1 MASIIRIKR
10 SDVSGNPTVLA
21 AGEVAYSAFTGAGGD
36 RMYVGMG
43 TETNGDAANHVV
55 IGGKYFT
62 DKLDHALGTLT
73 ANSAILVDANSKI
86 DQLKVDNLT
95 IDGNTITATDVNGD
109 IDLRPNGTGI
119 ISVGGF
125 RIEKLPAPVNDS
137 DAANKLYV
145 DTQVSSGT
153 LTVGDDAGASI
164 AINLQTDDFNF
175 AGLTGL
181 TTSVVRDGSNDT
193 FVNVNLDDTTVTA
206 GSYGNETNI
215 PNFTVDAQGRLTAA
229 GTTTIQTILSMTGDS
244 SSSDTISIRDSDI
257 NFAGTAPMNAIVT
270 DNTVTISANRA
281 TTTDAGVA
289 YFDANDFNV
298 AGDGKV
304 ELEDVVIKNISTDTG
319 VMAQTGHSIAIL
331 GGEGMDVTHSGNDI
345 TVTGEYADSANK
357 GIASFDNTDF
367 TVASGVVTANTITLG
382 SSSLNNGETTTAI
395 AGLTELTVDNINING
410 NTISSTDASNTLYL
424 DPAPTNDDG
433 GTLIIRG
440 NLQVE
445 GSQTIINSSAL
456 SINDL
461 NIIVADSAGNAAA
474 ADGAGITV
482 GGASYTGTN
491 PTMTFDGA
499 TSRWDFNY
507 PVDLNDSIGAGLFFN
522 GVSATE
528 AVEDHLVNNVFL
540 AGEGVDLTYSD
551 VANTLTFSNEFA
563 TLTNAGIVAFSGYAD
578 GDSVDAAGTV
588 RQFNVNATGNVW
600 LATVDGGIY

>member
-73 ANSAILVDANSKI
+73 ANSAILVDASSKI
-86 DQLKVDNLT
+86 DVLKVDNIT
-95 IDGNTITATDVNGD
+95 IDGNQIFASDTNGD
-109 IDLRPNGTGI
+109 LELRANGTGA
-119 ISVGGF
+119 ISVGGYA
-125 RIEKLPAPVNDS
+125 IESLPVPVADS

-193 FVNVNLDDTTVTA
+193 FVKVNLDDTTVTA

-270 DNTVTISANRA
+270 DNTVTISADRA

-491 PTMTFDGA
+491 PTRAFDGA

>member
-21 AGEVAYSAFTGAGGD
+21 AGEVAYSAFTGTGGD
-36 RMYVGMG
+36 RMYIGMG

-73 ANSAILVDANSKI
+73 ANSAILTDGNSKI

-109 IDLRPNGTGI
+109 LELRANGTGA
-119 ISVGGF
+119 ISVGGYA
-125 RIEKLPAPVNDS
+125 IESLPVPVADS
-137 DAANKLYV
+137 DAANKIYV

-193 FVNVNLDDTTVTA
+193 FVNVDLDDTTVTA

-229 GTTTIQTILSMTGDS
+229 GTTTIQTILSMTGDN

-270 DNTVTISANRA
+270 DNTVTISADRA

>member
-21 AGEVAYSAFTGAGGD
+21 AGELAYSAYSGAGGD
-36 RMYVGMG
+36 RMYIGMG

-62 DKLDHALGTLT
+62 DKLDHTLGTLT
-73 ANSAILVDANSKI
+73 ANSALLVDANSKI
-86 DQLKVDNLT
+86 DNFKVDNLDF
-95 IDGNTITATDVNGD
+95 DGNRISVTDADGDLELRANGS
-109 IDLRPNGTGI
+109 GI
-119 ISVGGF
+119 ISVGGY
-125 RIEKLPAPVNDS
+125 RIENLPDPINDS
-137 DAANKLYV
+137 DAANKVYV
-145 DTQVSSGT
+145 DTQLAAGT
-153 LTVGDDAGASI
+153 LTVVDDSGSSI
-164 AINLQTDDFNF
+164 QINLQTDDFNF
-175 AGLTGL
+175 LGLTGL
-181 TTSVVRDGSNDT
+181 TTTVERDGGNDT
-193 FVNVNLDDTTVTA
+193 NVKINLDNTAVTA
-206 GSYGNETNI
+206 GSYGDETNI
-215 PNFTVDAQGRLTAA
+215 PTFTVDAQGRLTAA
-229 GTTTIQTILSMTGDS
+229 STTTIQTILSMTGDS

-257 NFAGTAPMNAIVT
+257 NFTGTAPMNAIVT
-270 DNTVTISANRA
+270 DNTVTISADRA

-298 AGDGKV
+298 AADGKV
-304 ELEDVVIKNISTDTG
+304 ELEDTVVRVISTDTG
-319 VMAQTGHSIAIL
+319 VMGQTGHSIAIL
-331 GGEGMDVTHSGNDI
+331 GGEGINVTHVNNDI
-345 TVTGEYADSANK
+345 TVTGEDADSANK
-357 GIASFDNTDF
+357 GVASFDPTDF
-367 TVASGVVTANTITLG
+367 TVTSGAVTANTITLG
-382 SSSLNNGETTTAI
+382 TSSLNNGETTTAI
-395 AGLTELTVDNINING
+395 AGLTELSVDNINLNG

-456 SINDL
+456 SVNDL
-461 NIIVADSAGNAAA
+461 NIIVADSAADAAA

-482 GGASYTGTN
+482 GGASYSGTN

-499 TSRWDFNY
+499 TTRWDFNY
-507 PVDLNDSIGAGLFFN
+507 PVDLNDSIGAGLYFN

-528 AVEDHLVNNVFL
+528 AIEDHLVNNVLL

-551 VANTLTFSNEFA
+551 IANTLTISNEFA

-578 GDSVDAAGTV
+578 GDSVDAVGTV

-600 LATVDGGIY
+600 LATVDGGTY

>member
-21 AGEVAYSAFTGAGGD
+21 AGELAYSAYSGAGGD
-36 RMYVGMG
+36 RMYIGMG

-62 DKLDHALGTLT
+62 DKLDHTLGTLT
-73 ANSAILVDANSKI
+73 ANSALLVDANSKI
-86 DQLKVDNLT
+86 DNFKVDNLDF
-95 IDGNTITATDVNGD
+95 DGNRISVTDANGD
-109 IDLRPNGTGI
+109 LELRANGTGI
-119 ISVGGF
+119 ISVGGY
-125 RIEKLPAPVNDS
+125 RIENLPDPINDS
-137 DAANKLYV
+137 DAANKVYV
-145 DTQVSSGT
+145 DTQLAAGT
-153 LTVGDDAGASI
+153 LTVVDDSGSSI
-164 AINLQTDDFNF
+164 DINLQTDDFNF
-175 AGLTGL
+175 LGLTGL
-181 TTSVVRDGSNDT
+181 TTTVERDGGNDT
-193 FVNVNLDDTTVTA
+193 NVKINLDNTAVTA
-206 GSYGNETNI
+206 GSYGDETNI
-215 PNFTVDAQGRLTAA
+215 PTFTVDAQGRLTAA
-229 GTTTIQTILSMTGDS
+229 STTTIQTILSMTGDS

-257 NFAGTAPMNAIVT
+257 NFTGTAPMNAVVT
-270 DNTVTISANRA
+270 DNTVTISADRA

-298 AGDGKV
+298 AADGKV
-304 ELEDVVIKNISTDTG
+304 ELEDTVVRVISTDTG
-319 VMAQTGHSIAIL
+319 VMGQTGHSIAIL
-331 GGEGMDVTHSGNDI
+331 GGEGINVTHVNNDI
-345 TVTGEYADSANK
+345 TVTGEDADSANK
-357 GIASFDNTDF
+357 GVASFDPTDF
-367 TVASGVVTANTITLG
+367 TVTSGVVTANAITLG
-382 SSSLNNGETTTAI
+382 TSSLNNGETTTAI
-395 AGLTELTVDNINING
+395 AGLTELSVDNINLNG

-456 SINDL
+456 SVNDL
-461 NIIVADSAGNAAA
+461 NIIVADSAADAAA

-482 GGASYTGTN
+482 GGASYSGTN

-499 TSRWDFNY
+499 TARWDFNY
-507 PVDLNDSIGAGLFFN
+507 PVDLNDSIGAGLYFN

-528 AVEDHLVNNVFL
+528 AIEDHLVNNVLL

-551 VANTLTFSNEFA
+551 IANTLTISNEFA

-578 GDSVDAAGTV
+578 GDSVDAVGTV

-600 LATVDGGIY
+600 LATVDGGTY